1 VTSLAGRRV
10 VITGAAGGLGLP
22 MAAVCIRQGA
32 RVLFVGT
39 DASRLAAAVAASGAA
54 PGQAAVHVADLADS
68 AAPEALVAAA
78 RNAFGGVD
86 ALVNNAGVSVGSLR
100 PDFWQNPVRFWTV
113 EEGSWRR
120 FFEINA
126 ISAIRLAA
134 AVAPEMIRRGW
145 GRIVNVTTSLSTMLA
160 SGVGPYGA
168 SKAALEA
175 ATAMMAGDLAGTGV
189 TANVLTPGGPADTP
203 MLPADA
209 GIPRE
214 ALIPP
219 DCLAAPLAWL
229 LSGEADEVTGRRY
242 LGAKWDRSL
251 PGLDAAVQAGAPVA
265 WTGHGEQA
273 KMPDSGVKRAQ

>member
-1 VTSLAGRRV
+1 MTSLAGRRV

-22 MAAVCIRQGA
+22 MAVACIREGA
-32 RVLFVGT
+32 HILFVGT

-54 PGQAAVHVADLADS
+54 QGQAVAHVADLTDP
-68 AAPEALVAAA
+68 AAPEAIVAAA
-78 RNAFGGVD
+78 RNAFGGID

-113 EEGSWRR
+113 EEASWRR

-175 ATAMMAGDLAGTGV
+175 ATAMMAGDLTGTGV

-209 GIPRE
+209 GIPRD

-229 LSGEADEVTGRRY
+229 LSTQSDSVTGRRY
-242 LGAKWDRSL
+242 LGSKWDRSL
-251 PGLDAAVQAGAPVA
+251 PGWEAAAQAGAPVA
-265 WTGHGEQA
+265 WAGYGDQA
-273 KMPDSGVKRAQ
+273 KMPGAGAQRTQ